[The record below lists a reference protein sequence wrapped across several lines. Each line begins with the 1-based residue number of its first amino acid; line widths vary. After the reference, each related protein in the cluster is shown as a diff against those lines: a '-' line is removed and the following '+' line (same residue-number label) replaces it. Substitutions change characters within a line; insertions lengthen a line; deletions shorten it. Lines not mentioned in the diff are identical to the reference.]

1 MSLSTGLIGLHSA
14 LKDLRLKWQET
25 QLIWNDSVRRDF
37 DENLWQPLET
47 QVEAA
52 HRALDRLDAIVA
64 QAQQDT
70 K

>member
-47 QVEAA
+47 QVEVA
-52 HRALDRLDAIVA
+52 HRALDRLAAIVA

-70 K
+70 R

>member
-52 HRALDRLDAIVA
+52 HRALDRLAAIVA

-70 K
+70 R

>member
-1 MSLSTGLIGLHSA
+1 MSLTTGLIGLHSA

-37 DENLWQPLET
+37 EENLWSPLET

-52 HRALDRLDAIVA
+52 HRALDRLAAIVA

-70 K
+70 R